1 MDTKERSIAR
11 FEARG
16 VGDDVPWH
24 AQIKAI
30 VEQGG
35 GSQLLESKYDS
46 LVGGLRKP
54 GRDPHPQW
62 ARSHRGDLC
71 EVDKCPC
78 CRARNAKGTIT
89 PSVEF
94 RAAH

>member
-1 MDTKERSIAR
+1 MDTKERSVAR

-35 GSQLLESKYDS
+35 GSQLLESKYDRM
-46 LVGGLRKP
+46 VGGLRRRPAATLIHSGP
-54 GRDPHPQW
+54 G
-62 ARSHRGDLC
+62 AI
-71 EVDKCPC
+71 EETY
-78 CRARNAKGTIT
+78 AKLI
-89 PSVEF
+89 SAL
-94 RAAH
+94 AAEHATQKER